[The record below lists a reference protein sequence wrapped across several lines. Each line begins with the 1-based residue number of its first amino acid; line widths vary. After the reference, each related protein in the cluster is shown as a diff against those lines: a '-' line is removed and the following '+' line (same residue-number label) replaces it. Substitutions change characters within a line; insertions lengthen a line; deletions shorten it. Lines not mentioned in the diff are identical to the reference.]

1 MRTLKAAFSWV
12 KDSPHPQEPEKLPV
26 RLSRDETLSRD
37 WDSKLYIGTRTPWSK
52 SEKVRSQ
59 EQSPEVRL
67 AAILR
72 GGYVGW
78 RERNRRFTPFAFKR
92 VIPCSW
98 WDRHLACLFQA

>member
-37 WDSKLYIGTRTPWSK
+37 WDIKLYIGTRTPWSK

-72 GGYVGW
+72 GGYVG
-78 RERNRRFTPFAFKR
+78 
-92 VIPCSW
+92 
-98 WDRHLACLFQA
+98 